1 MLAMGANDNAGCLNA
16 RVMVYVHRE
25 HARSY
30 RSARLEFP

>member
-1 MLAMGANDNAGCLNA
+1 MLAMVAIDYASCLNA
-16 RVMVYVHRE
+16 RVIVYVHRE